1 LILSRLSTAL
11 LSIGPRAISP
21 WGDRVWR
28 VAATAQLVEGSSA
41 YWIVT
46 PTVPS
51 QHTVTPG
58 EVSVAAP
65 SAEAVVDS
73 VLFLLAAH
81 FGDIEVETYLVETHN
96 VSLKGGARE
105 LAPFYELAD
114 TTRDYLARKMSEVV
128 RLGFTR
134 LDDLSLVNDEV
145 ITALLRYGFD
155 VEVYEL
161 ASGSAV

>member
-1 LILSRLSTAL
+1 
-11 LSIGPRAISP
+11 
-21 WGDRVWR
+21 
-28 VAATAQLVEGSSA
+28 
-41 YWIVT
+41 
-46 PTVPS
+46 
-51 QHTVTPG
+51 
-58 EVSVAAP
+58 VSVAAP

>member
-1 LILSRLSTAL
+1 MSRQTTAL
-11 LSIGPRAISP
+11 LFIAPRSISP

-46 PTVPS
+46 PTLPV
-51 QHTVTPG
+51 QHSVTPA
-58 EVSVAAP
+58 EVSVPAP
-65 SAEAVVDS
+65 FTEAVVES
-73 VLFLLAAH
+73 VLFLLAAY
-81 FGDIEVETYLVETHN
+81 FGDDEVKNYLVETHN
-96 VSLKGGARE
+96 VSLKGGTRE

-114 TTRDYLARKMSEVV
+114 TTRDYLARKMATVV

-155 VEVYEL
+155 VEVYDL